1 MLSCKPWE
9 GRDAGRAVREE
20 GRVSE
25 SVKAAYQTTSDYDV
39 RVRTHELYSVAEG
52 SWPEWLVAQLPR
64 EGVRAVLDVGCGT
77 GGILRLIAAAGIGE
91 RWVGVDQ
98 SAGMVETARALADE
112 AGLAL
117 EFRQGDI
124 LDPPRDEERFDLICA
139 CHMLYHVPDI
149 APAVANCA
157 RLLAPGGTFVATT
170 NSRDTMAPYDEDVW
184 RAVRERLPR
193 VRPDAAA
200 HARFS
205 LENGAEFLLPH
216 FDRIELR
223 VRRDAFRFP
232 SPEPWAA
239 YLKSGRQLDMP
250 ADHTDEEWAEVA
262 AMLDD
267 IARKQFTGDELVVP
281 KVAGMFVCGRSKPNV
296 ELRSC

>member
-1 MLSCKPWE
+1 M
-9 GRDAGRAVREE
+9 
-20 GRVSE
+20 SE

-39 RVRTHELYSVAEG
+39 RVRTHDLYSVAEG

-98 SAGMVETARALADE
+98 SAGMVEKARALAEE
-112 AGLAL
+112 AGLAI

-124 LDPPRDEERFDLICA
+124 LDPPRGDERFDLICA

-149 APAVANCA
+149 EAGVANCA

-170 NSRDTMAPYDEDVW
+170 NSRDTMNPHFEE
-184 RAVRERLPR
+184 VRCALAE
-193 VRPDAAA
+193 
-200 HARFS
+200 RFS
-205 LENGAEFLLPH
+205 EIDIEPAPDRCFCLENGAEFLLPH

-239 YLKSGRQLDMP
+239 YLKSGRHLMLAEGHSD
-250 ADHTDEEWAEVA
+250 DEWAEVS
-262 AMLDD
+262 AMIDD
-267 IARKQFTGDELVVP
+267 IAREQFTGDELVVP
-281 KVAGMFVCGRSKPNV
+281 KVAGMFLCTGALPA
-296 ELRSC
+296 

>member
-1 MLSCKPWE
+1 M
-9 GRDAGRAVREE
+9 GEE
-20 GRVSE
+20 QRMSD
-25 SVKAAYQTTSDYDV
+25 SVKAAYETTSDYDV

-52 SWPEWLVAQLPR
+52 SWPEWLVAHLPR
-64 EGVRAVLDVGCGT
+64 EGVHAVLDVGCGT

-91 RWVGVDQ
+91 RWVGVDP
-98 SAGMVETARALADE
+98 SEGMVEKARALAEE
-112 AGLAL
+112 AGLSI

-124 LDPPRDEERFDLICA
+124 LDPPRAEERFDLICA

-149 APAVANCA
+149 DTAVARCVQ
-157 RLLAPGGTFVATT
+157 RLAPGGAFVATT
-170 NSRDTMAPYDEDVW
+170 NSRDTMAPYDEDAW
-184 RAVRERLPR
+184 RAVREGCPRL
-193 VRPDAAA
+193 RPDAAA
-200 HARFS
+200 HTRFS
-205 LENGAEFLLPH
+205 LENGAEFLVRH

-232 SPEPWAA
+232 SPEPWAD

-267 IARKQFTGDELVVP
+267 IARKQFGDGPLIVP
-281 KVAGMFVCGRSKPNV
+281 KLAGMFLCTGAVG
-296 ELRSC
+296 

>member
-1 MLSCKPWE
+1 MS
-9 GRDAGRAVREE
+9 EE
-20 GRVSE
+20 TRMSD
-25 SVKAAYQTTSDYDV
+25 SVKAAYEVTCDYEV
-39 RVRTHELYSVAEG
+39 RARTHELYSVAEG

-77 GGILRLIAAAGIGE
+77 GGILRLIADAGIGE

-98 SAGMVETARALADE
+98 SAGMVEKARALADE

-124 LDPPRDEERFDLICA
+124 LDPACDEERFDLICA

-149 APAVANCA
+149 NAGLATCA

-170 NSRDTMAPYDEDVW
+170 NSRDTMAPYDEDAW
-184 RAVRERLPR
+184 RSVRERYPR
-193 VRPDAAA
+193 LRSDAAA
-200 HARFS
+200 AHTRFS
-205 LENGAEFLLPH
+205 LENGAEFLLRH

-232 SPEPWAA
+232 TPEPWAA
-239 YLKSGRQLDMP
+239 YLKSGRHLVM
-250 ADHTDEEWAEVA
+250 AEDHTDEEWAEVA
-262 AMLDD
+262 TMLDD
-267 IARKQFTGDELVVP
+267 IAREQFTGDELVVP
-281 KVAGMFVCGRSKPNV
+281 KVAGMFVCRRV
-296 ELRSC
+296 AE